1 MQRKKTNKKYSPELK
16 LKVVEEYLSSKG
28 SSVFIADKYALSS
41 GKRVLVWVK
50 QYKKYGEKYFYTET
64 RGKTTK
70 AENPKKGRPKKYE
83 KILSTEEKIKFLE
96 MENAV
101 LKKVMAL
108 RQKSGEPKNIL

>member
-1 MQRKKTNKKYSPELK
+1 M
-16 LKVVEEYLSSKG
+16 
-28 SSVFIADKYALSS
+28 SS

-50 QYKKYGEKYFYTET
+50 QYKKHGEKYFYTET

-83 KILSTEEKIKFLE
+83 NILSTEEKIKFLE
-96 MENAV
+96 MENSV

>member
-1 MQRKKTNKKYSPELK
+1 MERKRTNKKYSPELK
-16 LKVVEEYLSSKG
+16 LKVVEEYLSSQG
-28 SSVFIADKYALSS
+28 SSGFIADKYALSS
-41 GKRVLVWVK
+41 GRRVLIWVK
-50 QYKKYGEKYFYTET
+50 QYKRHGEKYFYTET

-96 MENAV
+96 MENSV